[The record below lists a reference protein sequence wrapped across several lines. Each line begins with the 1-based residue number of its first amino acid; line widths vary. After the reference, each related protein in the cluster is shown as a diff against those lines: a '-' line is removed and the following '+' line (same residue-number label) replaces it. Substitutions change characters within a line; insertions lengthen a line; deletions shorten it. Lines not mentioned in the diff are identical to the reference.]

1 MAAESIRINAS
12 LTIPDSELEWKF
24 SASGGPG
31 GQHAN
36 KASTRVDLVWPIVTS
51 DCVTEAQRAK
61 LTAQFGDAV
70 RISVDAER
78 SQLRNRQIARERLA
92 ERIARALQPVAKRRK
107 TKPSRR
113 AKQRRLDEKKR
124 TGEIKKLR
132 QRPKWDNH

>member
-1 MAAESIRINAS
+1 MAGEPIRVNAS

-36 KASTRVDLVWPIVTS
+36 KASTRVDLVWPIVTAE
-51 DCVTEAQRAK
+51 CLNEAQRGR
-61 LTAQFGDAV
+61 LTAKFGDAV
-70 RISVDAER
+70 RISVDDER

-92 ERIARALQPVAKRRK
+92 ERVAAALQPVRKRRK

-132 QRPKWDNH
+132 QRPTWD